1 MPLLSKS
8 EILYPHGQKKDSK
21 SYKSKA
27 MTIFS
32 LACAIGPRLYSDFGL
47 TNVEMP
53 YMLMCVPLEQTQR
66 LQAMVRREQAQRKR
80 PL

>member
-21 SYKSKA
+21 SYKYKA

-32 LACAIGPRLYSDFGL
+32 LACAIGPRLFPDFGL
-47 TNVEMP
+47 TKGEMFSVSICAS
-53 YMLMCVPLEQTQR
+53 LNQTQR
-66 LQAMVRREQAQRKR
+66 LKAMVRREQVQRKR

>member
-1 MPLLSKS
+1 
-8 EILYPHGQKKDSK
+8 
-21 SYKSKA
+21 

-32 LACAIGPRLYSDFGL
+32 LACAIGPRLYSDIGL

-66 LQAMVRREQAQRKR
+66 LQAMVRKEQAQRKR